1 MIANRLS
8 LGRQLVFTTS
18 ALALSLGLALP
29 AAAQTQPADQ
39 ATPNPSVRPQ
49 AETAPRNDQ
58 NTAPS
63 SATVEPKVPAE
74 TPPAT
79 DDAQSSAAM
88 GQGAGATPQ
97 EHAAAAADAPAG
109 ASDQDVVVVGTR
121 ASLQSA
127 INRKRNA
134 GTVVD
139 SIVAD
144 DIASFPDKNVGD
156 SLARVTGVQLSRDF
170 GEGVAVSIRGVEP
183 DLNRVEI
190 NGVSQTSAT
199 GARSGDFRELATEL
213 VKSIDVYKGYS
224 VDLTEG
230 GLGGTVSVE
239 TRKPLELKKALGSVV
254 FSEQHLDTTQD
265 WRPRATIVLGTPKF
279 LIDGLGV
286 LLNVTYDDKTTRQ
299 DFIANTNYG
308 RFADFDRTDTKTVAN
323 AAYGNF
329 NTYASCAGV
338 TGNNATNATAN
349 RLACETQF
357 FDWAP
362 TSVRYRNLVRRDK
375 RLSGDFSVQYEFA
388 HNFRAFAEAQINNR
402 NQNLSDTNYSIDT
415 SRFERFQTS
424 PALATAAN
432 GAASRPQILPGT
444 ATVDGN
450 HVVTSWTNALNSV
463 NIGTAAAPNYNGASN
478 ILGVQR
484 RDFDYD
490 QKSKYF
496 LGGFDWNLDRVQVK
510 GLVSHATG
518 RTINNTNLI
527 SYSTG
532 VSGISVDRRNDLGLP
547 VFIYPTNINPAD
559 SSIFSNLTRRGADGQ
574 LLVPSGPTVQYR
586 PSDLNNQENQLKL
599 DVDYEVNAGPL
610 KSFEFG
616 GQFREQKY
624 LNYTNGGFRLLS
636 APGVTPLV
644 YQQDQNQSFTT
655 VIQPNNNPVAVRRN
669 GNVFTLNQAE
679 YIALVQQNT
688 GISGGA
694 PLFTGLS
701 VAPDGIPGRVAVPN
715 FDSSVIGQYYDLS
728 RFNQRGVRFADG
740 LPQIP
745 NVKIN
750 EKIAA
755 AYLKFNL
762 DTEVFGMRLTG
773 NGGVRYLHT
782 TDEGTGTNVVRV
794 TRRNAANTGNETVV
808 LSAQQLT
815 LSNSYTDW
823 LPAFNLALEITPD
836 LVLRGNWAKNLA
848 RPRPTDLVPNFT
860 CTDDQTL
867 AVAGEQ
873 VCTAGNPD
881 LVPYRADQWEAN
893 LAWYPN
899 KDTLLSVGYYKK
911 YESSFVVP
919 NVTRSGVD
927 LFRDGNLFTVR
938 QSINGFGALLDGIE
952 GSAQTAFTWL
962 PKPFDGLGASGNVT
976 WARAIRT
983 NLTNSATGQPLTEYP
998 GLSKWTYNASIFYD
1012 KGFLNARLSYNYRS
1026 DWLDTAV
1033 SSTNGNLPIY
1043 RQGEG
1048 YLDGKV
1054 TFRFPEWHYSLFMEM
1069 QNIGKEYSRT
1079 FIKGI
1084 GTAEVYYPGQRFFAG
1099 VQVKF

>member
-1 MIANRLS
+1 
-8 LGRQLVFTTS
+8 
-18 ALALSLGLALP
+18 
-29 AAAQTQPADQ
+29 
-39 ATPNPSVRPQ
+39 
-49 AETAPRNDQ
+49 
-58 NTAPS
+58 
-63 SATVEPKVPAE
+63 
-74 TPPAT
+74 
-79 DDAQSSAAM
+79 M
-88 GQGAGATPQ
+88 GQGAGATPPEQ
-97 EHAAAAADAPAG
+97 AAAAAEAPAS

-170 GEGVAVSIRGVEP
+170 GEGTKVSIRGVEP

-199 GARSGDFRELATEL
+199 GERSGDFRELATEL
-213 VKSIDVYKGYS
+213 VKSIDVYKGYA

-239 TRKPLELKKALGSVV
+239 TRKPLELKKALGTLV
-254 FSEQHLDTTQD
+254 FSEQHLDTTRD
-265 WRPRATIVLGTPKF
+265 WRPRATVVLGTPKF

-299 DFIANTNYG
+299 DYISNTQFN
-308 RFADFDRTDTKTVAN
+308 RFADFDRSDSKTVVNPTYA
-323 AAYGNF
+323 NF

-338 TGNNATNATAN
+338 TGNNAANATAN

-357 FDWAP
+357 FDWIP

-375 RLSGDFSVQYEFA
+375 RLSGDFTVQYEFA

-424 PALATAAN
+424 PALAAAAN
-432 GAASRPQILPGT
+432 GATSRPQILPGT

-450 HVVTSWTNALNSV
+450 HVVTSWTNALNTV
-463 NIGTAAAPNYNGASN
+463 NIGSAAAPNYNGASN

-496 LGGFDWNLDRVQVK
+496 LGGFDWDLDRVQVK
-510 GLVSHATG
+510 FLASHATA
-518 RTINNTNLI
+518 RTINNTNLV

-532 VSGISVDRRNDLGLP
+532 VSGIGVDRRNDLGLP
-547 VFIYPTNINPAD
+547 VFVYPGSIDPAD
-559 SSIFSNLTRRGADGQ
+559 PGIYSNLTRRGADGQ

-586 PSDLNNQENQLKL
+586 PSDLNNTENQLKL
-599 DVDYEVNAGPL
+599 DVDWEMDYGPL
-610 KSFEFG
+610 KSIEYG
-616 GQFREQKY
+616 GQYREQKFLNY
-624 LNYTNGGFRLLS
+624 LNGGSRLLS

-644 YQQDQNQSFTT
+644 YQTDNNQSFTT
-655 VIQPNNNPVAVRRN
+655 VIQPTVTNRRV
-669 GNVFTLNQAE
+669 GNTFYLTPAE
-679 YIALVQQNT
+679 YQSLIASNT

-701 VAPDGIPGRVAVPN
+701 VVPANAPSRIAVPN
-715 FDSSVIGQYYDLS
+715 FDESVLGQYYDLS
-728 RFNQRGVRFADG
+728 RFNQDLIRFSDG

-745 NVKIN
+745 NVRIN
-750 EKIAA
+750 ETVAA

-762 DTEVFGMRLTG
+762 DTEVLGMRLTG

-782 TDEGTGTNVVRV
+782 TDEGTGTNISRV

-808 LSAQQLT
+808 LAAQQLS
-815 LSNSYTDW
+815 LKNSYTDW

-848 RPRPTDLVPNFT
+848 RPRPTDLVPNIN
-860 CTDDQTL
+860 CVDDQTL

-893 LAWYPN
+893 LSWYPN
-899 KDTLLSVGYYKK
+899 KDTLVSLGYYKK
-911 YESSFVVP
+911 YESSFVVN
-919 NVTRSGVD
+919 NVTRSNVD

-938 QSINGFGALLDGIE
+938 QAINGFGALLDGVE
-952 GSAQTAFTWL
+952 ASAQTAFTWL

-983 NLTNSATGQPLTEYP
+983 NLTNAATGAPLDEYP

-1026 DWLDTAV
+1026 DWLVTIAD
-1033 SSTNGNLPIY
+1033 STNGNLPIY

-1048 YLDGKV
+1048 YLDGKI

-1069 QNIGKEYSRT
+1069 QNIGKEYSRSYV
-1079 FIKGI
+1079 KGLA
-1084 GTAEVYYPGQRFFAG
+1084 TSEVYYPGQRFFAG
-1099 VQVKF
+1099 VQFKF